1 MSINPMQLIQMIRSG
16 QNPQQLLMQIL
27 EKRAAATPMG
37 ANLLQMVKQ
46 NRTSDLEAF
55 TRNYLAS
62 QGKDLDEEYKRLMQA
77 LKYK

>member
-1 MSINPMQLIQMIRSG
+1 MQVNPMQLIQMIKSG

-27 EKRAAATPMG
+27 EQRAAASPVG
-37 ANLLQMVKQ
+37 ASVLAMVKE
-46 NRTSDLEAF
+46 NRAQDLEQF

-77 LKYK
+77 LK